1 MPMTF
6 MSGQETL
13 KYTHP
18 TTELTSI
25 SSDVTEIKN
34 KLEEVSDKLDNEIFD
49 RMSSENDIDLA
60 LREELNVLNGGMDYM
75 NNLYTPIIH
84 IFYVIVATRW
94 FMLLNR
100 FVPMV
105 IYRTM
110 GNELYVVP
118 VQKYHTKKQIK
129 EFRKRFK
136 QDLTKSKYK
145 VSELHVKFRDH

>member
-18 TTELTSI
+18 TTELNNI
-25 SSDVTEIKN
+25 SNGITNIKN
-34 KLEEVSDKLDNEIFD
+34 KLEEVSDKLDDEIFN
-49 RMSSENDIDLA
+49 RMSSENDIDLS
-60 LREELNVLNGGMDYM
+60 LREELTNLNSKMDHM
-75 NNLYTPIIH
+75 NNFYTPIIH
-84 IFYVIVATRW
+84 IFCAIVVTRW

-105 IYRTM
+105 IYCVS
-110 GNELYVVP
+110 GGDLYVKP
-118 VQKYHTKKQIK
+118 VQKYHTKEQIK

-136 QDLTKSKYK
+136 QDLAKCCYEL
-145 VSELHVKFRDH
+145 SELEVKFRDY